1 MENKLLRP
9 AWVEVD
15 LDNLEYNV
23 DSIKNRI
30 ENDDITLVGVVK
42 ADAYGCGAIRFSEK
56 LRELGFKWF
65 ATATLEEA
73 VELKE
78 NGFENE
84 EVIILGLN
92 SPENADTIVKY
103 DIIPATDSYEFA
115 KALSDEA
122 EKQGKTARGIIAF
135 DTGMGRIGYR
145 PDDDYVVDIK
155 KMDELP
161 AFEYVGMFSHMS
173 DADNAD
179 KTYAE
184 FQLENY
190 KKIVETLE
198 AHGIDMKVKSF
209 SNSASVIDLPETYYT
224 HVRPGIILY
233 GYYSMDELNKDLV
246 PIKPVMS
253 VKAKIM
259 KVKEVEE
266 GDSVGY
272 GRRYRA
278 PGKAKIATCN
288 VGYADGY
295 PRMWSPNARV
305 IINGQYAPVAGNI
318 CMDQFMIDVT
328 DVPDVKVGDIAILMG
343 EDGDLKITPEEIGQ
357 ATGTIHNEVVAAFG
371 QRLPRVYIGG

>member
-1 MENKLLRP
+1 MYKETLRP
-9 AWVEVD
+9 AWVEVN

-23 DSIKNRI
+23 NSIKNRVGDNV
-30 ENDDITLVGVVK
+30 EYVGVVK
-42 ADAYGCGAIRFSEK
+42 ADAYGCGAIRFAGK

-65 ATATLEEA
+65 ATATLGEA
-73 VELKE
+73 VELKQ

-84 EVIILGLN
+84 EVIVLGLS
-92 SPENADTIVKY
+92 SPMNADTIVEY

-145 PDDDYVVDIK
+145 FDEEYVPEIK

-173 DADNAD
+173 DADNTD
-179 KTYAE
+179 KAYSE
-184 FQLENY
+184 YQLENY
-190 KKIVETLE
+190 KNIIETLE

-209 SNSASVIDLPETYYT
+209 ANSASCIDLPETYYT
-224 HVRPGIILY
+224 HVRPGIAMY
-233 GYYSMDELNKDLV
+233 GHYSMDETCKDLV
-246 PIKPVMS
+246 PLRIVMQ
-253 VKAKIM
+253 VKANIM
-259 KVKEVEE
+259 KIKEVEE

-272 GRRYRA
+272 GRKYRA
-278 PGKAKIATCN
+278 PGKRKIATCN

-305 IINGQYAPVAGNI
+305 IVNGVYAPVAGNI

-328 DVPDVKVGDIAILMG
+328 DVPDVKVGDEVILMG
-343 EDGDLKITPEEIGQ
+343 EDGDLKITAEEIGQ
-357 ATGTIHNEVVAAFG
+357 ATGTIHNEVIAAFG